1 MKFLFENWKFLLNH
15 EGRKMDKKKYK
26 KVAVGGTFDRF
37 HYGHRKLLGKAFE
50 IGETIIVGVSSDVFA
65 GAKGDVDPCDERISN
80 LNSFLA
86 NKQYDN
92 FYISRLDDIYGTTIH
107 ENDFDAI
114 VVSKET
120 EPTAI
125 EINEIRQSKDMKPI
139 EVITIDFVFAA
150 DGVPI
155 SSTRI
160 RNGEIDI
167 KGRLLN
173 ENHDK

>member
-1 MKFLFENWKFLLNH
+1 
-15 EGRKMDKKKYK
+15 MDKKKYK

-37 HYGHRKLLGKAFE
+37 HYGHRKLLEKAFE
-50 IGETIIVGVSSDVFA
+50 IGEMVIVGVSSDIFA
-65 GAKGDVDPCDERISN
+65 GVKGEIDSCNERMSN
-80 LNSFLA
+80 LNNFLI
-86 NKQYDN
+86 NDHYKN
-92 FYISRLDDIYGTTIH
+92 FHISRLDDIYGTTIH

-125 EINEIRQSKDMKPI
+125 EINKIRKDKKMKAI
-139 EVITIDFVFAA
+139 DVITIDFVFAA

-167 KGRLLN
+167 KGRLLDGN
-173 ENHDK
+173 RV

>member
-1 MKFLFENWKFLLNH
+1 
-15 EGRKMDKKKYK
+15 MDKKKYK

-37 HYGHRKLLGKAFE
+37 HYGHRKLLKKAFE
-50 IGETIIVGVSSDVFA
+50 IGEMVIVGVSSDVFG
-65 GAKGDVDPCDERISN
+65 GAKGNIDPCNERMSN
-80 LNSFLA
+80 LVRFLA
-86 NKQYDN
+86 NDYNN
-92 FYISRLDDIYGTTIH
+92 FHISRLDDIYGTTIY
-107 ENDFDAI
+107 EDDFDAI

-125 EINEIRQSKDMKPI
+125 EINKIRKSKKMKTI
-139 EVITIDFVFAA
+139 DVITIDFVFAD

-167 KGRLLN
+167 KGHLLS
-173 ENHDK
+173 ENSI

>member
-1 MKFLFENWKFLLNH
+1 
-15 EGRKMDKKKYK
+15 MDKKYK

-37 HYGHRKLLGKAFE
+37 HYGHRKLLEKAFE
-50 IGETIIVGVSSDVFA
+50 IGEMVVVGVTSDVFG
-65 GAKGDVDPCDERISN
+65 GAKGDIDPCNKRMSN
-80 LNSFLA
+80 LNQFLA
-86 NKQYDN
+86 TKHHGN
-92 FYISRLDDIYGTTIH
+92 FHISRLDDPYGTTIY
-107 ENDFDAI
+107 EDDFDAI

-125 EINEIRQSKDMKPI
+125 EINKLRKKKGMEII
-139 EVITIDFVFAA
+139 EIIAIEFVFAD

-167 KGRLLN
+167 KGHLL
-173 ENHDK
+173 DDDILI